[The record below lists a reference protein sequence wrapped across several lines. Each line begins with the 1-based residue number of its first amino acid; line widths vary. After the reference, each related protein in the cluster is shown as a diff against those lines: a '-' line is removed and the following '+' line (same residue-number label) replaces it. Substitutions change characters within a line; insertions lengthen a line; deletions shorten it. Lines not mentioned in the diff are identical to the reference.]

1 MEAINY
7 QINSDESLEI
17 IKNNCNY
24 EDELLSD
31 NDNNISLLIKNLSV
45 KDNDNVDSYNKDNE
59 SMDLDEDNNIDY
71 FKRPLKDRIKKKER
85 SKQK

>member
-1 MEAINY
+1 MINY
-7 QINSDESLEI
+7 HINSDESLEI

-45 KDNDNVDSYNKDNE
+45 KDNDNVNSYNKDNE
-59 SMDLDEDNNIDY
+59 SMDLDEDSNIDY
-71 FKRPLKDRIKKKER
+71 FKRPLKEKIKKK
-85 SKQK
+85 K

>member
-1 MEAINY
+1 MINY

-17 IKNNCNY
+17 IKNNYYY

-45 KDNDNVDSYNKDNE
+45 EDTDNVNSYNKDNE
-59 SMDLDEDNNIDY
+59 SMDLD
-71 FKRPLKDRIKKKER
+71 
-85 SKQK
+85 